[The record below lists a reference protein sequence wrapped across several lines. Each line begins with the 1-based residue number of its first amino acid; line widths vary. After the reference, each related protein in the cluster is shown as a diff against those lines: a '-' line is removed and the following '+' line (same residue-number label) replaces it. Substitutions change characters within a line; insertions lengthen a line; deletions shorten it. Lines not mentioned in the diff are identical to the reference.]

1 MNVRQLAVVVVAI
14 TVVVALMPDLFG
26 SLQRSFIYFPLA
38 QAPPPVASI
47 LPGAEEVRF
56 TTADGVTLSAWFRP
70 GPARSVTVIVM
81 NGNGGDRSH
90 RAPLAA
96 ALAREGF
103 GVLLFDYRG
112 YAGNPGTPSE
122 RGLLADARAAVDH
135 VASRSDVDPARIAYY
150 GESLGAAVAVAVAA
164 ERPPAALILRSPF
177 TSLEDMA
184 KLHYPWL
191 PVGALLAERYPV
203 VDLVPN
209 VRAPLLVI
217 AGTADG
223 IVPLRYSRR
232 VYDAAPEPKR
242 FLAIAGADHND
253 LAMLA
258 GPQLV
263 AEITALLRQG
273 EVLPERPAGS
283 EP

>member
-1 MNVRQLAVVVVAI
+1 MRPTVRAAWLLAFAI
-14 TVVVALMPDLFG
+14 GVIAVLTLLA
-26 SLQRSFIYFPLA
+26 SLQRQLLYFPLA
-38 QAPPPVASI
+38 EAPPPVAGV
-47 LPGAEEVRF
+47 LPGAEDVTFE
-56 TTADGVTLSAWFRP
+56 TADGLRLFGWFRQGPP
-70 GPARSVTVIVM
+70 GSTTVVVM
-81 NGNGGDRSH
+81 NGNAGDRSH

-150 GESLGAAVAVAVAA
+150 GESLGAAVAVALSA

-177 TSLEDMA
+177 TSLEDIA

-191 PVGALLAERYPV
+191 PVGALLVERYPV

-217 AGTADG
+217 AGTADR
-223 IVPLRYSRR
+223 IVPLRYSQR
-232 VYDAAPEPKR
+232 VYDAAAQPKR
-242 FLAIAGADHND
+242 FLAIEGADHND

-263 AEITALLRQG
+263 AAVAALLRQG
-273 EVLPERPAGS
+273 EVPPDRAAGS